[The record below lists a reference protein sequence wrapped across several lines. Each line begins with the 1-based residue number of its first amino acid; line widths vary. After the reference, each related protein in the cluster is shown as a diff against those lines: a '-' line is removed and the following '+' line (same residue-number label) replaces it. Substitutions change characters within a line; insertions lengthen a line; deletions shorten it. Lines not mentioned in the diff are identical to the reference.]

1 MSLLL
6 IGSAGV
12 LLAAF
17 LGGATGFGYALVS
30 VPFLL
35 LAGLPLADVVVVNLA
50 LGLLT
55 RVAVL
60 WRLRAALDRGRV
72 GLLLGGGLPG
82 IALGYALARGVDGTL
97 LEIGAGCAILL
108 GASLAAV
115 RELRSGA
122 PRTAS
127 RAAVTAAGAAG
138 GVLGVTTSLN
148 GLVPAL
154 VLRGDGAGPRGYVAN
169 LAAYFVIGNAIMLAV
184 LLAAGEGAAQTP
196 LWTAMVWLAA
206 GLAGNALGVRVLDRI
221 PERLFHR
228 VTLAVVLVSGA
239 AALAQSLA
247 RL

>member
-12 LLAAF
+12 LIAAF

-50 LGLLT
+50 LGLAT

-82 IALGYALARGVDGTL
+82 IALGYLLARSVDGVV

-122 PRTAS
+122 PRAAS
-127 RAAVTAAGAAG
+127 RASVAAAG
-138 GVLGVTTSLN
+138 GVGGMLGVTTSLN

-154 VLRGDGAGPRGYVAN
+154 VLRGDDGGPRGYVAT
-169 LAAYFVIGNAIMLAV
+169 LAAYFVIGNTIMLAV
-184 LLAAGEGAAQTP
+184 LLATDQGPTQTP
-196 LWTAMVWLAA
+196 LWVAAVWLVA
-206 GLAGNALGVRVLDRI
+206 GLVGNTIGVRLLDRI
-221 PERLFHR
+221 PERLFQR
-228 VTLAVVLVSGA
+228 LTLAVVLVSGA